1 MKTKTND
8 YHQAYVR
15 LRSQPSGKW
24 LVHPDLRDRLVGDA
38 VSRETNITEVASR
51 ILADRFGVAYTS
63 PGRRTAGVPQADA
76 EILNMR
82 IPLSVWKAIE
92 RRSIKTRKPKM
103 TELRHALCAHYEL
116 PIPA

>member
-1 MKTKTND
+1 MTKD

-24 LVHPDLRDRLVGDA
+24 LVHPELRDRLVEDA
-38 VSRETNITEVASR
+38 AAQGTNITEVASR
-51 ILADRFGVAYTS
+51 ILAGRYGVGFTPA
-63 PGRRTAGVPQADA
+63 GRKSGPPRAKA

-82 IPLSVWKAIE
+82 IPNAIWAAI
-92 RRSIKTRKPKM
+92 RLGATGNGRTDM
-103 TELRHALCAHYEL
+103 NELRRQLCDHYGL